1 MVLQCSKVFYFK
13 VSSRF
18 MRQDSQSSYS
28 FGKTQ
33 NVGSV
38 ETSEEKVS
46 VSLEK
51 DFIFCFHFYIYIYTY
66 IYIYIYYI
74 YIYIYI
80 YECRSIYY
88 QQKHILKN
96 NFNYNFISTL
106 YDLKIFLRIGIIS
119 IYKKG
124 QQKRSQFYSTYNEP
138 VSEEW
143 IVKRSHSYT

>member
-66 IYIYIYYI
+66 IY
-74 YIYIYI
+74 
-80 YECRSIYY
+80 ECRSIYY

-106 YDLKIFLRIGIIS
+106 YDLKIFLRLGIIY